1 VIDLAGA
8 GPIELLC
15 PRQWSVLI
23 GERLRRIARRLSAV
37 LGHVVSFGTWRSFCM
52 DNELSDRDAVD
63 AMTALVATTA
73 PDRQETGA
81 SALAG

>member
-1 VIDLAGA
+1 
-8 GPIELLC
+8 
-15 PRQWSVLI
+15 
-23 GERLRRIARRLSAV
+23 
-37 LGHVVSFGTWRSFCM
+37 M